1 MINTNHDPRPT
12 SEAFPKPNQNLNP
25 VGVSKSTK
33 ENLATAHPPKP
44 QGKNPKGLGLLP
56 VSACLEEN
64 IVVDT
69 NTIKLNFLNEMLSYE
84 LSKSPE
90 TLRGD
95 FLKRHRITPEIRARM
110 VG

>member
-1 MINTNHDPRPT
+1 MINANNEPRPAPD
-12 SEAFPKPNQNLNP
+12 AFTKHNQNLP
-25 VGVSKSTK
+25 PAAVSKSTK
-33 ENLATAHPPKP
+33 ENLVTAHNAKS
-44 QGKNPKGLGLLP
+44 QSKSLKQAGLAAA
-56 VSACLEEN
+56 ACLEEN
-64 IVVDT
+64 IITDT
-69 NTIKLNFLNEMLSYE
+69 NTIKFNFLNEMLSYE